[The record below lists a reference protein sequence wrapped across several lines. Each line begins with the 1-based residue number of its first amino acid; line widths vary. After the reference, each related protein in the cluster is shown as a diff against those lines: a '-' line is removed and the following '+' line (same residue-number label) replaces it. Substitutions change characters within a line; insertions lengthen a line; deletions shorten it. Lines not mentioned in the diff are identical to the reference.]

1 MHHIFVHHICNQ
13 SIDHIDNKIVINL
26 LLHHKRVKYKHT
38 PHKGVVPLLSEEL
51 QAAMQKVMLPVVL
64 ELVVVRLESSSTKII
79 INKKNII
86 IRNTYLSKSSS

>member
-1 MHHIFVHHICNQ
+1 M
-13 SIDHIDNKIVINL
+13 
-26 LLHHKRVKYKHT
+26 
-38 PHKGVVPLLSEEL
+38 SEEL